1 MSPLPFFCSFFFLF
15 DSHNSSVRYKSWIA
29 MHWRDCYDD
38 GNGVVAMAK
47 ARIPDICDKWLS
59 GGYNKDFET
68 HACMPAMAGGDL

>member
-1 MSPLPFFCSFFFLF
+1 
-15 DSHNSSVRYKSWIA
+15 